1 MEIVRRINDELAI
14 AGPMTPQE
22 FQQLA
27 DDGFKSILNLRSLDQ
42 SDLYDEQQYVEYLG
56 LCYVNL
62 AIDSEII
69 STEIAVRVLRK
80 MDELPKPMLV
90 YCNNAM
96 LAAAMVLMHIAMRQG
111 ETLSQAIQRAEK
123 FELFR
128 VNRSSIA

>member
-14 AGPMTPQE
+14 AAPLTPQQ
-22 FQQLA
+22 FQQIA
-27 DDGFKSILNLRSLDQ
+27 AEGFKSILNLRSLDKFE
-42 SDLYDEQQYVEYLG
+42 LHHEQQHVECLG

-62 AIDSEII
+62 AIDSDII
-69 STEIAVRVLRK
+69 STEIVVRVLRQ
-80 MDELPKPMLV
+80 MDELPKPILV

-128 VNRSSIA
+128 VSRSSLA